1 MAYETLAAHYDRFTQ
16 DVDYSAFVAYYK
28 KAWDRAGISPALT
41 LDLACGTGTIS
52 HMLAEDGYE
61 VIGVDASPEMLM
73 EAYSKMSTAD
83 TPPVFINQRMDELD
97 LYGTINAVVCALD
110 SVNYITDPEELLRAF
125 EKVSLFMEPDGV
137 FIFDANTDAKFISL
151 DGTAYT
157 REDENT
163 FCVYQLDYE
172 DRICVHTVDIFEK
185 HGKTYRRTTEY
196 HEERG
201 YTISELTEMLRKA
214 GFDRIEACKAF
225 SFDPAEDNEHR
236 VFFLARKPKE

>member
-1 MAYETLAAHYDRFTQ
+1 MAYERLAAHYDRFTQ
-16 DVDYSAFVAYYK
+16 DVNYAAFIAYYET
-28 KAWDRAGISPALT
+28 AWQRANVTPTLL

-52 HMLAEDGYE
+52 HMLADKGYE

-73 EAYSKMSTAD
+73 EAYSKMSTAE

-110 SVNYITDPEELLRAF
+110 SVNYVTDPTELQRAF
-125 EKVSLFMEPDGV
+125 DKVSLFMEPDGI
-137 FIFDANTDAKFISL
+137 FIFDANTDAKFKSL

-172 DRICVHTVDIFEK
+172 DSICVHTVDIFERR
-185 HGKTYRRTTEY
+185 GKTYTRSTEY

-201 YTISELTEMLRKA
+201 YTIPILTDMLLKA

-225 SFDPAEDNEHR
+225 AFDPADEQEHR
-236 VFFLARKPKE
+236 VFFIARKPKE